1 MKMEASRC
9 TRDAQWLQSRD
20 SVSSVGYMPLLSVK
34 LGLHEFYQTYR
45 YIYYLKYNVSLKIY
59 YSSQWRVDIVMN
71 LLNWLMAV
79 LSGQKSN
86 DILNVCL

>member
-1 MKMEASRC
+1 MIC
-9 TRDAQWLQSRD
+9 C

-34 LGLHEFYQTYR
+34 LGLHEFYQTYYR